1 MALCVPRIAGARVLG
16 RGDHDSADTCYVHFR
31 SAIGLTT
38 RNRVAGMA
46 PVCRRRP
53 HRRRHTGADWESAKK
68 LPSFETISLSTH
80 FNHNTH
86 AARHPKDS
94 Q

>member
-16 RGDHDSADTCYVHFR
+16 RGDHDSADTCYVHFS

-38 RNRVAGMA
+38 CNRVTGMA
-46 PVCRRRP
+46 PVCRRRSV
-53 HRRRHTGADWESAKK
+53 GAGLSAPLWESAKK

>member
-1 MALCVPRIAGARVLG
+1 VALCVPRIAGARVLG

-38 RNRVAGMA
+38 RNRVADD
-46 PVCRRRP
+46 RRRSAAGP
-53 HRRRHTGADWESAKK
+53 APTAPAPTGKVPRNFLDHLSLNAFQ
-68 LPSFETISLSTH
+68 PSH
-80 FNHNTH
+80 AH

>member
-38 RNRVAGMA
+38 RNRVADD
-46 PVCRRRP
+46 RRRSAAGP
-53 HRRRHTGADWESAKK
+53 APTAPAPTGKVPRNFIDH
-68 LPSFETISLSTH
+68 ISLNAFQPSRT
-80 FNHNTH
+80 
-86 AARHPKDS
+86 RC
-94 Q
+94 

>member
-38 RNRVAGMA
+38 RNRVADD
-46 PVCRRRP
+46 RRRSV
-53 HRRRHTGADWESAKK
+53 GAGLSAPLWESAKK